1 MVAKRKMG
9 ESMKIES
16 KDTDI
21 ESLLDG
27 SYFHIPRF
35 QRPYSWDDDNINDFW
50 NDLIANKGE
59 DYFIGSMV
67 VYKRAKQSFGV
78 VDGQQRLTTTTILLC
93 VLRDAFHDIGH
104 ADSAEGLHQ
113 LIERKD
119 RDNKNEFVLKT
130 ETSFPY
136 FQEHIQKFGEPEVD
150 TKLLAEE
157 QNLQRAHKLFRKL
170 VSDSVD
176 SVDKDT
182 TIPDNIKAKAKFEK
196 LTSIRDT
203 VLNLNLIFVVLDSE
217 DDAYLIFE
225 TLNTR
230 GKDLS
235 VSDLVK
241 NHFTKHLKAKGS
253 VDIAKIKWEA
263 VMETIHNSSADLS
276 TDMFIYHYWASR
288 YEAVPLKKLFPVI
301 KKRITKDTSKE
312 HLESLVSDSKLYR
325 AIHEPAYEWTKNE
338 TDAARSLSA
347 LQLFKVSQPTPA
359 VLSLT
364 RAYKNEKIKFGKFR
378 DALAAIEKFHFLFTA
393 VTSSRSSGG
402 ISAMYSAFARKLFE
416 ANSSQEAG
424 DEIQELINKLRA
436 KRPSVDEFVVA
447 FREVSYTNTNS
458 KQKNLIR
465 YILRA
470 VSEFHKYKYPCASDE
485 LTIEH
490 LHPQSIHEGGWDE
503 WNVGQIGNLIF
514 LDQKFNEKLK
524 THKIDDKLS
533 KLKDNGYDIPEE
545 LVGVIK
551 WTPKQALER
560 TDAIAKIAYNEVWR
574 F

>member
-1 MVAKRKMG
+1 
-9 ESMKIES
+9 MKIES

-50 NDLIANKGE
+50 NDLVANKGD

-67 VYKRAKQSFGV
+67 VYKKSKQSFGV

-93 VLRDAFHDIGH
+93 VLRDAFYELGH
-104 ADSAEGLHQ
+104 IDSAEGLHQ
-113 LIERKD
+113 LVERKD

-136 FQEHIQKFGEPEVD
+136 FQEHIQKFGEPEIND
-150 TKLLAEE
+150 KLLAEE
-157 QNLQRAHKLFRKL
+157 LNLRRAHLLFKKL
-170 VSDSVD
+170 VSDSIS
-176 SVDKDT
+176 SVDKDS
-182 TIPDNIKAKAKFEK
+182 TILAEFKGKAKFEK
-196 LTSIRDT
+196 LTGIRDT
-203 VLNLNLIFVVLDSE
+203 ILNLNLIFVVLDSE

-241 NHFTKHLKAKGS
+241 NHFAKNLKAKGS
-253 VDIAKIKWEA
+253 VDTAKIKWGSI
-263 VMETIHNSSADLS
+263 MEMIHNSAADLS
-276 TDMFIYHYWASR
+276 VDMFIYHYWASR

-301 KKRITKDTSKE
+301 KKKITKEVSKE
-312 HLESLVSDSKLYR
+312 YLDSLVSDSKLYR
-325 AIHEPAYEWTKNE
+325 SIHEPAYEWTKNE
-338 TDAARSLSA
+338 VQASRSLGA
-347 LQLFKVSQPTPA
+347 MQLFKVSQPTPA

-364 RAYKNEKIKFGKFR
+364 RAYKDGKIKFGKYR
-378 DALAAIEKFHFLFTA
+378 DALSAIEKFHFVFTA

-416 ANSSQEAG
+416 SETSQEAG
-424 DEIQELINKLRA
+424 DEINEFINKLRA
-436 KRPSVDEFVVA
+436 KRPSIDEFVVA
-447 FREVSYTNTNS
+447 FREIAYTNANS
-458 KQKNLIR
+458 KQKNLVR

-470 VSEFHKYKYPCASDE
+470 VSEFYHYKYPCDME
-485 LTIEH
+485 DLTIEH
-490 LHPQSIHEGGWDE
+490 LHPQSIVGNGWDE
-503 WNVGQIGNLIF
+503 WNVGQVGNLIF

-524 THKIDDKLS
+524 TNKIEEKLLR
-533 KLKDNGYDIPEE
+533 LKDSGYVIPEE
-545 LVGVIK
+545 LVGATT
-551 WTPKQALER
+551 WTSKQALAR
-560 TDAIAKIAYNEVWR
+560 TDLIANAAYNEIWR

>member
-1 MVAKRKMG
+1 
-9 ESMKIES
+9 MKIES

-35 QRPYSWDDDNINDFW
+35 QRPYSWDDENINDFW
-50 NDLIANKGE
+50 NDLIANKGD

-67 VYKRAKQSFGV
+67 VYKRSKQSFGV

-93 VLRDAFHDIGH
+93 VLRDAFHDLGYV
-104 ADSAEGLHQ
+104 DSAEGLHQ

-119 RDNKNEFVLKT
+119 RDNRSEFVLKT

-136 FQEHIQKFGEPEVD
+136 FQEHIQKFGEPEIHE
-150 TKLLAEE
+150 KLLAEE
-157 QNLQRAHKLFRKL
+157 VNLRRAHLLFKKL
-170 VSDSVD
+170 VSDSI
-176 SVDKDT
+176 SAVDKDA
-182 TIPDNIKAKAKFEK
+182 TILEEFKIREKFEK
-196 LTSIRDT
+196 LTGIRDT
-203 VLNLNLIFVVLDSE
+203 ILNLNLIFVVLDNE

-241 NHFTKHLKAKGS
+241 NHFAKNLKAKS
-253 VDIAKIKWEA
+253 TVDTAKIKWSSI
-263 VMETIHNSSADLS
+263 METIHNSAADLS

-301 KKRITKDTSKE
+301 KKKVTKEVSREYLD
-312 HLESLVSDSKLYR
+312 SLVSDAKIYR
-325 AIHEPAYEWTKNE
+325 SIHEPSYEWTKNE
-338 TDAARSLSA
+338 IDASRSLGG

-364 RAYKNEKIKFGKFR
+364 RAYKDSKIKYGKYR
-378 DALAAIEKFHFLFTA
+378 DALSAIEKFHFVFTA
-393 VTSSRSSGG
+393 ITSSRSSGG

-416 ANSSQEAG
+416 SETSQEAA
-424 DEIQELINKLRA
+424 DEISEFIDKLRA
-436 KRPSVDEFVVA
+436 KRPSIDEFVVA
-447 FREVSYTNTNS
+447 FREISYTNANS
-458 KQKNLIR
+458 KQKNLVR

-470 VSEFHKYKYPCASDE
+470 ISEFYSYKYPCDMDE

-490 LHPQSIHEGGWDE
+490 LHPQSMVGGGWDE

-524 THKIDDKLS
+524 TNKIEDKLS
-533 KLKDNGYDIPEE
+533 KLSANGYVIPTE
-545 LVGVIK
+545 LIGLVT
-551 WTPKQALER
+551 WTPEQALAR
-560 TDAIAKIAYNEVWR
+560 TDLLAKAAYEKVWR

>member
-1 MVAKRKMG
+1 
-9 ESMKIES
+9 MKIES

-35 QRPYSWDDDNINDFW
+35 QRPYSWDDENINDFW
-50 NDLIANKGE
+50 NDLVANKGE

-67 VYKRAKQSFGV
+67 VYKRSKQSFGV

-93 VLRDAFHDIGH
+93 VLRDAFHELGH
-104 ADSAEGLHQ
+104 VDSAEGLHQ

-136 FQEHIQKFGEPEVD
+136 FQEHIQKFGEPEINE
-150 TKLLAEE
+150 KLLAEE
-157 QNLQRAHKLFRKL
+157 LNLRRAHLLFKRL
-170 VSDSVD
+170 VGDSI
-176 SVDKDT
+176 SAVDKDA
-182 TIPDNIKAKAKFEK
+182 TIPEEAKAKNKFEK
-196 LTSIRDT
+196 LTGIRDT
-203 VLNLNLIFVVLDSE
+203 ILNLNLIFVVLDNE

-241 NHFTKHLKAKGS
+241 NHFAKNLKAKGT
-253 VDIAKIKWEA
+253 VDAAKIKWGNI
-263 VMETIHNSSADLS
+263 METIHNSAADLS

-301 KKRITKDTSKE
+301 KKKIVKDVSKDY
-312 HLESLVSDSKLYR
+312 LDSLVSDAKLYR
-325 AIHEPAYEWTKNE
+325 SIHEPSYEWTKNE
-338 TDAARSLSA
+338 VQASRSLAA

-364 RAYKNEKIKFGKFR
+364 RAYRDGKIKFGKYR
-378 DALAAIEKFHFLFTA
+378 DAISAIEKFHFVFTA

-416 ANSSQEAG
+416 AETSQEAG
-424 DEIQELINKLRA
+424 DEINEFISKLRA
-436 KRPSVDEFVVA
+436 KRPSIDEFTVA
-447 FREVSYTNTNS
+447 FKDISYTNANS
-458 KQKNLIR
+458 KQKNFVR

-470 VSEFHKYKYPCASDE
+470 VSEFYNYKYPCDMDD

-490 LHPQSIHEGGWDE
+490 LHPQSVTANGWND

-524 THKIDDKLS
+524 THKIEDKLAR
-533 KLKDNGYDIPEE
+533 LKENNYVIPTE
-545 LVGVIK
+545 LVGITT
-551 WTPKQALER
+551 WTPKQALAR
-560 TDAIAKIAYNEVWR
+560 TELIAKAAYEEVWR

>member
-1 MVAKRKMG
+1 
-9 ESMKIES
+9 MKIES

-50 NDLIANKGE
+50 NDLIANKGD

-93 VLRDAFHDIGH
+93 VLRDAFNELGH
-104 ADSAEGLHQ
+104 PDSAIGLHQ

-119 RDNKNEFVLKT
+119 RDNRNEFVLKT

-136 FQEHIQKFGEPEVD
+136 FQEHIQKFGEPEFD
-150 TKLLAEE
+150 TEILAEE
-157 QNLQRAHKLFRKL
+157 QNLKRAHQIFTNL
-170 VSDSVD
+170 VNDALGSVD
-176 SVDKDT
+176 SDP
-182 TIPDNIKAKAKFEK
+182 TILDSLKEKAKFDK
-196 LTSIRDT
+196 LTELRDT
-203 VLNLNLIFVVLDSE
+203 ILNLNLIFVVLDSE

-241 NHFTKHLKAKGS
+241 NHFTKNLKARGTVDVAKLKWGS
-253 VDIAKIKWEA
+253 VL
-263 VMETIHNSSADLS
+263 ETIHNSSADLS

-288 YEAVPLKKLFPVI
+288 HEAVPLKKLFPVI
-301 KKRITKDTSKE
+301 KKRITKETTKE
-312 HLESLVSDSKLYR
+312 YLDSLVSDAKLYR
-325 AIHEPAYEWTKNE
+325 SIHEPAYEWTKNE
-338 TDAARSLSA
+338 IEAARSLSA

-359 VLSLT
+359 ILSLT
-364 RAYKNEKIKFGKFR
+364 RAYKDEKIKYGKFR
-378 DALAAIEKFHFLFTA
+378 DTISAIEKFHFLFTA

-402 ISAMYSAFARKLFE
+402 ISAMYSSFARRLFE
-416 ANSSQEAG
+416 SETSQEAG
-424 DEIQELINKLRA
+424 DEINELISKLRA
-436 KRPSVDEFVVA
+436 RRPSFDEFVVA
-447 FREVSYTNTNS
+447 FREIAYTNTNS
-458 KQKNLIR
+458 KQKNLVR
-465 YILRA
+465 YILRK
-470 VSEFHKYKYPCASDE
+470 VSEHNNYKYPCDMDD

-490 LHPQSIHEGGWDE
+490 LHPQSVFANDWTET
-503 WNVGQIGNLIF
+503 NVGQLGNLIF
-514 LDQKFNEKLK
+514 LDQKLNGSLKTKEISEKLSILEK
-524 THKIDDKLS
+524 S
-533 KLKDNGYDIPEE
+533 GYDIPAE
-545 LVGVIK
+545 LHGLTE
-551 WTPKQALER
+551 WTPALSQAR
-560 TDAIAKIAYNEVWR
+560 TDSIAALSYNLVWR

>member
-1 MVAKRKMG
+1 
-9 ESMKIES
+9 MKIES

-50 NDLIANKGE
+50 NDLIANKGD

-93 VLRDAFHDIGH
+93 VLRDAFNDLGH
-104 ADSAEGLHQ
+104 PDSAIGLHQ

-136 FQEHIQKFGEPEVD
+136 FQEHIQKFGAPEFD
-150 TKLLAEE
+150 TEILAEE
-157 QNLQRAHKLFRKL
+157 QNLKRAHKIFTGL
-170 VSDSVD
+170 VNDALGSVD
-176 SVDKDT
+176 SDS
-182 TIPDNIKAKAKFEK
+182 TILESAKAKAKFDK
-196 LTSIRDT
+196 LTEVRDT

-241 NHFTKHLKAKGS
+241 NHFTKHLKARGTVDVAKLKWGS
-253 VDIAKIKWEA
+253 VL
-263 VMETIHNSSADLS
+263 ETIHNSSADLS

-288 YEAVPLKKLFPVI
+288 YESVPLKKLFPVI
-301 KKRITKDTSKE
+301 KKRITKETAKDY
-312 HLESLVSDSKLYR
+312 LDSLVSDAKLYR
-325 AIHEPAYEWTKNE
+325 SIHEPAYEWTKNE
-338 TDAARSLSA
+338 IEAARSLNA

-364 RAYKNEKIKFGKFR
+364 RAYKDGKIKFSKFR
-378 DALAAIEKFHFLFTA
+378 DTLSAIEKFHFLFTA

-402 ISAMYSAFARKLFE
+402 ISAMYSSFARKLFE
-416 ANSSQEAG
+416 ATDSQEAG
-424 DEIQELINKLRA
+424 DEINELVSKLRYR
-436 KRPSVDEFVVA
+436 RPSYDEFVVA
-447 FREVSYTNTNS
+447 FRDIAYTNTNS
-458 KQKNLIR
+458 KQKNLVR
-465 YILRA
+465 YILRRI
-470 VSEFHKYKYPCASDE
+470 SEHNNYKYPCDMEE

-490 LHPQSIHEGGWDE
+490 LHPQSTLVNDWTET
-503 WNVGQIGNLIF
+503 NVGQLGNLIF
-514 LDQKFNEKLK
+514 LDQKLNGSLKTKEISEKLSILEK
-524 THKIDDKLS
+524 A
-533 KLKDNGYDIPEE
+533 GYDIPTE
-545 LVGVIK
+545 LQGVTE
-551 WTPKQALER
+551 WTPTLSQSR
-560 TDAIAKIAYNEVWR
+560 TDNIAEISYNTIWR

>member
-1 MVAKRKMG
+1 
-9 ESMKIES
+9 MKIES

-50 NDLIANKGE
+50 NDLIANKGD

-93 VLRDAFHDIGH
+93 VLRDAFNDLGH
-104 ADSAEGLHQ
+104 PDSAIGLHQ

-136 FQEHIQKFGEPEVD
+136 FQEHIQKFGEPEFD
-150 TKLLAEE
+150 TEILAEE
-157 QNLQRAHKLFRKL
+157 QNLKRAHKIFTSL
-170 VSDSVD
+170 VNDALNSVD
-176 SVDKDT
+176 SDS
-182 TIPDNIKAKAKFEK
+182 TILESAKAKAKFDK
-196 LTSIRDT
+196 LTEVRDT

-241 NHFTKHLKAKGS
+241 NHFTKHLKARGTVDVAKLKWGS
-253 VDIAKIKWEA
+253 VL
-263 VMETIHNSSADLS
+263 ETIHNSSADLS

-288 YEAVPLKKLFPVI
+288 YESVPLKKLFPVI
-301 KKRITKDTSKE
+301 KKRITKETAKE
-312 HLESLVSDSKLYR
+312 YLDSLVSDAKLYR
-325 AIHEPAYEWTKNE
+325 SIHEPAYEWTKNE
-338 TDAARSLSA
+338 VEAARSLSA

-364 RAYKNEKIKFGKFR
+364 RAYKDEKIKYSKFR
-378 DALAAIEKFHFLFTA
+378 DTLSAIEKFHFLFTA

-402 ISAMYSAFARKLFE
+402 ISAMYSSFARRLFE
-416 ANSSQEAG
+416 AKGSQDAG
-424 DEIQELINKLRA
+424 DEINELVSKLRDR
-436 KRPSVDEFVVA
+436 RPSFDEFLVA
-447 FREVSYTNTNS
+447 FRDIAYTNTNS
-458 KQKNLIR
+458 KQKNLVR
-465 YILRA
+465 YILRR
-470 VSEFHKYKYPCASDE
+470 VSEHNNYKYPCDMDE

-490 LHPQSIHEGGWDE
+490 LHPQSSLVNDWTEG
-503 WNVGQIGNLIF
+503 NVGQLGNLIF
-514 LDQKFNEKLK
+514 LDQKINGSLKAKNISEKL
-524 THKIDDKLS
+524 LLLARS
-533 KLKDNGYDIPEE
+533 GYDIPAE
-545 LVGVIK
+545 LRGLTD
-551 WTPKQALER
+551 WTPALSLSR
-560 TDAIAKIAYNEVWR
+560 TDSIAELSYNSVWR

>member
-1 MVAKRKMG
+1 
-9 ESMKIES
+9 MKIES

-50 NDLIANKGE
+50 NDLIANKGD

-67 VYKRAKQSFGV
+67 VYKRSKQSFGV

-93 VLRDAFHDIGH
+93 VLRDAFHDLGH
-104 ADSAEGLHQ
+104 IDSAEGLHQ

-136 FQEHIQKFGEPEVD
+136 FQEHIQKFGEPEIND
-150 TKLLAEE
+150 KLLAEE
-157 QNLQRAHKLFRKL
+157 LNLRRAHLLFKKL
-170 VSDSVD
+170 VSDSIS
-176 SVDKDT
+176 SVDKDA
-182 TIPDNIKAKAKFEK
+182 TILDEFKGKEKFEK
-196 LTSIRDT
+196 LTGIRDT
-203 VLNLNLIFVVLDSE
+203 ILNLNLIFVVLDNE

-241 NHFTKHLKAKGS
+241 NHFAKNLKAKGS
-253 VDIAKIKWEA
+253 VDTAKIKWSS
-263 VMETIHNSSADLS
+263 VMEMIHNSSADLS
-276 TDMFIYHYWASR
+276 TDTFIYHYWASR

-301 KKRITKDTSKE
+301 KKKITKDVSKE
-312 HLESLVSDSKLYR
+312 YLDSLVSDSKLYR
-325 AIHEPAYEWTKNE
+325 SIHEPTYEWTKNE
-338 TDAARSLSA
+338 VQASRSLGA

-364 RAYKNEKIKFGKFR
+364 RAYKDGKIKFGKYR
-378 DALAAIEKFHFLFTA
+378 DALSAIEKFHFVFTA

-416 ANSSQEAG
+416 SETSQEAG
-424 DEIQELINKLRA
+424 DEINEFINKLRS
-436 KRPSVDEFVVA
+436 KRPSIDEFVVA
-447 FREVSYTNTNS
+447 FREIAYTNANS
-458 KQKNLIR
+458 KQKNLVR

-470 VSEFHKYKYPCASDE
+470 VSEFYNYKYPCDMEE

-490 LHPQSIHEGGWDE
+490 LHPQSIVGSGWDE
-503 WNVGQIGNLIF
+503 WNVGQVGNLIF

-524 THKIDDKLS
+524 TNKIEEKLLR
-533 KLKDNGYDIPEE
+533 LKESGYVIPEE
-545 LVGVIK
+545 LVGATT
-551 WTPKQALER
+551 WTSKQALAR
-560 TDAIAKIAYNEVWR
+560 TDLIANAAYNEIWR